1 MIGRLLGHTKVETKA
16 RYAHLAK
23 HSLRETAVRI
33 FESIAGGLANPTC
46 FASTPS
52 PSRDLLSPLLGL
64 RRVSSRPRSVPSVGE
79 KGHRAYHSGV
89 SLAIHAAGTS
99 QTRPQGSRY

>member
-33 FESIAGGLANPTC
+33 FESIAGDLRILR
-46 FASTPS
+46 ASRRLRHQVVTSSVHCSVFVAS
-52 PSRDLLSPLLGL
+52 PVV
-64 RRVSSRPRSVPSVGE
+64 RVKFPE
-79 KGHRAYHSGV
+79 
-89 SLAIHAAGTS
+89 AGKKDTVHII
-99 QTRPQGSRY
+99 QAFR